1 MPASASKT
9 TSSRSSK
16 GECSVGGS
24 EAGTGLLGSIV
35 GVTVFLVLLLFAV
48 HLVLNLYGTS
58 VVTAAAF
65 DAARLRAG
73 GGGTVVSEGEAER
86 HVHDLL
92 DGYRADGRL
101 ELSWSYPDTDGDGAP
116 DIVALRVVA
125 EHPTDLL
132 TRVDFPFQR
141 VDRTVTV
148 RMERVR

>member
-1 MPASASKT
+1 MPASASRT
-9 TSSRSSK
+9 TSSRSSSAT
-16 GECSVGGS
+16 GARGGP
-24 EAGTGLLGSIV
+24 EAGTGLLGSII
-35 GVTVFLVLLLFAV
+35 GVTVFLALLLFAV

-73 GGGTVVSEGEAER
+73 GGGETVSEGEAER
-86 HVHDLL
+86 QVLELL
-92 DGYRADGRL
+92 DGYRSGGRL

-116 DIVALRVVA
+116 DVVALRVVA

-132 TRVDFPFQR
+132 ARVDFPFQR

-148 RMERVR
+148 RVERLR

>member
-1 MPASASKT
+1 MPANASKT
-9 TSSRSSK
+9 TSSRSS
-16 GECSVGGS
+16 SGGGQIGGP

-73 GGGTVVSEGEAER
+73 GGGGEVSEGEAER
-86 HVHDLL
+86 HVLDLL
-92 DGYRADGRL
+92 DGYRTDGVL
-101 ELSWSYPDTDGDGAP
+101 ALSWSYPDTDGDGAP
-116 DIVALRVVA
+116 DVVALRVVA
-125 EHPTDLL
+125 RHPTELL
-132 TRVDFPFQR
+132 ARVDFPFQL